1 MPGEQAWDSGPVV
14 IYKILLP
21 SEWAEFQAE
30 GEFAGSAHDLRDGFV
45 HLSTRDQVAE
55 TGRRVFSAEPD
66 LFVAAVDTDA
76 VAPWLRWEESASR
89 AAGFPHVYAALPLS
103 AVVEV
108 YRVAGAA
115 ELDGALPPAD

>member
-1 MPGEQAWDSGPVV
+1 MV

-21 SEWAEFQAE
+21 SEWAEFQAT

-45 HLSTRDQVAE
+45 HLSTREQVAE
-55 TGRRVFSAEPD
+55 TARRVFSAEPE
-66 LFVAAVDTDA
+66 LIVAAVDTDA

-89 AAGFPHVYAALPLS
+89 GASFPHVYAPLPLA

-108 YRVAGAA
+108 HHVAGATEMDA
-115 ELDGALPPAD
+115 ALPPAG